1 LAPSNHREPDD
12 YNRLQSGMS
21 QLTLANALR
30 LLTGLWV
37 MEAPFVYAPLDA
49 NAAPIWNNLIVGG
62 CVVVLATMR
71 LVFVREARAFRI
83 AHLLLGVWLALSPW
97 IFAYTEDR
105 MYFWNSIGSG
115 VLIAVLAIWSL
126 VRYRSS

>member
-1 LAPSNHREPDD
+1 MASSKHREPDPS
-12 YNRLQSGMS
+12 NRLQSGTS

-30 LLTGLWV
+30 LLTGLWL
-37 MEAPFVYAPLDA
+37 MEAPFVYARFDA

-83 AHLLLGVWLALSPW
+83 AHLLLGVWIALSPW

-115 VLIAVLAIWSL
+115 ALIAVLATWSL

>member
-1 LAPSNHREPDD
+1 
-12 YNRLQSGMS
+12 MS